1 VDAEDAVTGVRVVH
15 DVEGAV
21 TGGDDRRAVH
31 RRRVSDP
38 DERAVARPCDRAV
51 LEVREREASRAGLR
65 DARGAEVRC
74 TLEVDDRL
82 AEPVLIRVGDSS
94 VTVCTAS
101 GLPIAR
107 LPSLGA

>member
-1 VDAEDAVTGVRVVH
+1 MDAEDAVAGVGVVD
-15 DVEGAV
+15 DVEGTV
-21 TGGDDRRAVH
+21 TGGDDRRVLDDVRAG
-31 RRRVSDP
+31 DP
-38 DERAVARPCDRAV
+38 DERAVARPCDCAG
-51 LEVREREASRAGLR
+51 LEVREREACRAGLR